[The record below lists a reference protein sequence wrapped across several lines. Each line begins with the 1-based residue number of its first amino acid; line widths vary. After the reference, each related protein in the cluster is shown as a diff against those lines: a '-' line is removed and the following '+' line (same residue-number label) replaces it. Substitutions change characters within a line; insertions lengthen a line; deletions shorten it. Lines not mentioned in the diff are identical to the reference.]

1 MSPIDYDV
9 SRVATSK
16 PNGRVPEQK
25 IKAPDPR
32 SFAARVSGR
41 RVDLVDLI
49 ENGVPPVDYLP
60 ESDGMLVRGGVHQIV
75 APKKSGK
82 SMATLVHT
90 TRMALAGAVVVTLD
104 RENGK
109 HVYARR
115 LEGILEDC
123 EIGDEDREMLRNRLI
138 YVEFPKLRRT
148 DSEDLTDWVVND
160 LGADLMVFDSQ
171 RMFLTDLDLREDDS
185 DDYTE
190 FIVSL
195 IDPLKHRGVTTLLL
209 DNSGHSGD
217 GRARGTSSKGD
228 LLEVLFTLDVV
239 QPFSMETS
247 GQLKLSLEPGS
258 SRHGNEGQW
267 IMTLGGG
274 KFGEWVSQP
283 ASGERIKAKAK
294 SLSEGERQVLD
305 HLREHAGD
313 SQTATVKAL
322 LGGGRLSHSP

>member
-1 MSPIDYDV
+1 
-9 SRVATSK
+9 
-16 PNGRVPEQK
+16 
-25 IKAPDPR
+25 
-32 SFAARVSGR
+32 
-41 RVDLVDLI
+41 
-49 ENGVPPVDYLP
+49 
-60 ESDGMLVRGGVHQIV
+60 
-75 APKKSGK
+75 
-82 SMATLVHT
+82 
-90 TRMALAGAVVVTLD
+90 
-104 RENGK
+104 
-109 HVYARR
+109 
-115 LEGILEDC
+115 
-123 EIGDEDREMLRNRLI
+123 
-138 YVEFPKLRRT
+138 
-148 DSEDLTDWVVND
+148 
-160 LGADLMVFDSQ
+160 
-171 RMFLTDLDLREDDS
+171 
-185 DDYTE
+185 
-190 FIVSL
+190 
-195 IDPLKHRGVTTLLL
+195 LLL

-322 LGGGRLSHSP
+322 LGGGVGRNKLERAVKDLLAGRRVEQDEEGGLRVASASSRRRKPKAAR